1 MGGDDLNRFEFYSY
15 YKEEHLQHYYDY
27 ALKNPQLQTSDVIWQ
42 VNAGLYRPFYEGI
55 EEIKDTSVFPLLV
68 NKYKKLPSHFIPSTL
83 TYFPNS
89 IYQACQNTVEAFLQL
104 QEDARVAG
112 CHLSVVSAYRT
123 FDYQENLYHDYLK
136 KDSMQAVDTYSARAG
151 HSEHQT
157 GYAIDICE
165 TDHESDKF
173 EGTKESNWINNH
185 AHEYGFII
193 RYQKG
198 LSHLTGYRYEPWHIT
213 FVGKRVARLMH
224 YYQIGTLEEFM
235 TKFIEPYN
243 Q

>member
-1 MGGDDLNRFEFYSY
+1 M
-15 YKEEHLQHYYDY
+15 
-27 ALKNPQLQTSDVIWQ
+27 
-42 VNAGLYRPFYEGI
+42 
-55 EEIKDTSVFPLLV
+55 
-68 NKYKKLPSHFIPSTL
+68 PSHFIPSTL

-89 IYQACQNTVEAFLQL
+89 TYQACQNTVEAFLQL

-173 EGTKESNWINNH
+173 E
-185 AHEYGFII
+185 
-193 RYQKG
+193 RDKG
-198 LSHLTGYRYEPWHIT
+198 IKLD
-213 FVGKRVARLMH
+213 
-224 YYQIGTLEEFM
+224 
-235 TKFIEPYN
+235 
-243 Q
+243 